1 MLQFSKITFV
11 VLLLNG
17 VLFAEY
23 YGYLQIAEVPT
34 NPRISAMGSAGTA
47 LSGGGFSSY
56 NPASPAFAEVPFLSL
71 EYGNQPGDF
80 SKSKI
85 ETSWMFPRWFAG
97 ASLVVHTTDWQ
108 MANEQGVGGMSS
120 YQSLLATLTGGYIWG
135 RFAAGNSLN
144 FLQERVGDQ
153 TWHAFTYSPGI
164 LFQLVPNS
172 ITIGA
177 SLSHYLRFDTTG
189 SPWYKTPMVWYRA
202 ARGFPRYARAG
213 IAWRD
218 TVERWTLPFTMVCD
232 FVYSDVYEKF
242 MVPLGAEV
250 WVLPSLAARA
260 GLYINH
266 PTEIVH
272 FGVGIRLNFIEF
284 DFDYGISQLVSDAT
298 PEAKWMFGLTYS
310 LQKKKP
316 APVPVQ
322 KPKKADST
330 AIPMPDIREPIEVV
344 PVLQPVTDSV
354 KIHVPKA
361 ETSAN
366 TALDI
371 SAIPPDSSSIIPS
384 SSGTTVSPGTG
395 TSSQP
400 APPAPAVLPKDS
412 LSFPSGVRDTVKK

>member
-11 VLLLNG
+11 VLLLNS

-23 YGYLQIAEVPT
+23 YGYFQIAEVPT

-71 EYGNQPGDF
+71 EYGSQPGDF

-135 RFAAGNSLN
+135 RFAAGSSIN
-144 FLQERVGDQ
+144 FLQERIGDQ
-153 TWHAFTYSPGI
+153 AWHAFTYSPGI

-189 SPWYKTPMVWYRA
+189 SPWYKTPMVWYRSA
-202 ARGFPRYARAG
+202 KGFPRYARAG
-213 IAWRD
+213 IAWCD
-218 TVERWTLPFTMVCD
+218 TVERWTLPFTAVCD

-266 PTEIVH
+266 PTEIAH

-284 DFDYGISQLVSDAT
+284 DFDYGISQLISDAT
-298 PEAKWMFGLTYS
+298 PEAKWMFGLTYL

-316 APVPVQ
+316 
-322 KPKKADST
+322 KAIDST
-330 AIPMPDIREPIEVV
+330 NITPKASEPAKVA
-344 PVLQPVTDSV
+344 PPLQPATDSAR
-354 KIHVPKA
+354 IHEVHASKPD
-361 ETSAN
+361 TSAK
-366 TALDI
+366 TGRDTLSI
-371 SAIPPDSSSIIPS
+371 KVDSSSIIPS
-384 SSGTTVSPGTG
+384 SSGSSVSP
-395 TSSQP
+395 SPQP
-400 APPAPAVLPKDS
+400 AAPSSAVLPKDS